1 MNYVRISCIL
11 ITVTVVVGATGC
23 SKATADDCKN
33 SYQAKR
39 VEEIARQ
46 ADQRMLDAMHAGIEE
61 TKRRMIAAKLTIDE
75 AIAKGYVPAE
85 KDIPTSVRLP
95 DGTMHPFMKEYAIDG
110 DGQLR
115 GEGPSMKELGME
127 MKFATDA
134 LARAKENG
142 CE

>member
-1 MNYVRISCIL
+1 MNYLRISCIL
-11 ITVTVVVGATGC
+11 ITVVVGATGC

-39 VEEIARQ
+39 VEQIARQ
-46 ADQRMLDAMHAGIEE
+46 ADQRMLDAMHAGIEDL
-61 TKRRMIAAKLTIDE
+61 KRRMIAAKTTVE
-75 AIAKGYVPAE
+75 QAIAEGIVPAE
-85 KDIPTSVRLP
+85 KDIPTTPRLP
-95 DGTMHPFMKEYAIDG
+95 DGTLHPLVKSFAIDG